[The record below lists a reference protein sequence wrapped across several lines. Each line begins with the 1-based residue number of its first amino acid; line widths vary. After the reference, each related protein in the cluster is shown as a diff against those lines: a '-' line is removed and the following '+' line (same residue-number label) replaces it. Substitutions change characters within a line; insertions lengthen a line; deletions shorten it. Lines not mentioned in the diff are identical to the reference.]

1 MERWHPGAG
10 SGLPFAAFPVFAGR
24 LFHRE
29 TKMFRIMP
37 NSRRPSLGVV
47 LASVAVTIA
56 WWAGLCVVAGR
67 PVWFW

>member
-1 MERWHPGAG
+1 
-10 SGLPFAAFPVFAGR
+10 
-24 LFHRE
+24 
-29 TKMFRIMP
+29 MFRIMP